1 MRRLSQV
8 LFTASSAEGKT
19 WLTAALA
26 SLAQIHRT
34 GREAGLAQRVPPIG
48 AKTQW
53 LLKLVDTPRR
63 LGEHLGLPAPSLP
76 ETELLDRLRFRGS
89 QFIKW
94 DARPGNAIALD
105 DGRVAWFDWEHCGC
119 RNGPEDVAWLLGDE
133 YVPDWP
139 DVEDQLL
146 KRNLPL
152 YAGETDPDEAR
163 TYLAIFGTLHMC
175 VRLAL
180 ILSTKKK
187 GPWWEWDYCLAHDK
201 VAVTKES
208 ARRTCVRA
216 ARWARTAALVEGLA
230 FWLEDVSR
238 RVDDDLF

>member
-1 MRRLSQV
+1 MLRAIHARGAAVPKVLAFDGTWMIQEDLGVRRLSQV

-180 ILSTKKK
+180 ILVSVR
-187 GPWWEWDYCLAHDK
+187 GLY
-201 VAVTKES
+201 ES
-208 ARRTCVRA
+208 DESVIRRP
-216 ARWARTAALVEGLA
+216 LLK
-230 FWLEDVSR
+230 S
-238 RVDDDLF
+238 